1 MAFTKKETKNNKML
15 KIKRR
20 AWRGWARLGV
30 KALFIAGMTY
40 ALFGVLF
47 GISRGVGV
55 ADGSLLFYCR
65 ICKEYM
71 AGDVLLMNDG
81 RCVEY
86 ESGDGGLVAGKIIAQ
101 LSVRRFAY
109 EVSE

>member
-1 MAFTKKETKNNKML
+1 
-15 KIKRR
+15 
-20 AWRGWARLGV
+20 
-30 KALFIAGMTY
+30 
-40 ALFGVLF
+40 
-47 GISRGVGV
+47 
-55 ADGSLLFYCR
+55 
-65 ICKEYM
+65 M
-71 AGDVLLMNDG
+71 AGDVLLMDDG